1 MGPVARI
8 LALLVLPALVACG
21 IPRDPEVTL
30 ERVTGGTMRVGVTEA
45 DPFTILEGDEPTGG
59 VEVLLVEEFADSID
73 SEIEWITGSE
83 EELFAALEV
92 RELDLVIG
100 GLTSTNPWSAK
111 VTFTHPYLTT
121 FATVGVPE
129 QEQQGED
136 IAGMEVAVEKGTD
149 LAGLLGETDAE
160 VALVDDIAL
169 ADGAAAVE
177 NWLLDDLGLY
187 DSDVR
192 LKESDH
198 VMAIQLGEND
208 FLTTLE
214 RFLLHR
220 EDHIESLLD
229 REGAL

>member
-1 MGPVARI
+1 MTRMLACL
-8 LALLVLPALVACG
+8 LALGIAGCG

-30 ERVTGGTMRVGVTEA
+30 ERVTGGTMRVGITEA

-59 VEVLLVEEFADSID
+59 VEVLLVEEFAASID
-73 SEIEWITGSE
+73 AEIEWIPGSE
-83 EELFAALEV
+83 EELFGALEV
-92 RELDLVIG
+92 RELDLVVG
-100 GLTSTNPWSAK
+100 GFTSTNPWSAK

-149 LAGLLGETDAE
+149 LAGLLGKTDAE
-160 VALVDDIAL
+160 VVLVDDIAT

-198 VMAIQLGEND
+198 VMAVQLGEND

-214 RFLLHR
+214 RFLLAR
-220 EDHIESLLD
+220 EDQIEELLD
-229 REGAL
+229 QEGAL